1 MSSRIT
7 VGSTGLNNGAIIVIE
22 DRGASFSTELD
33 QQEVKS
39 LIRLLQAT
47 IPIDF
52 AHSLMS
58 MPDINEEKYQ
68 PKRPLS
74 EILFKEKWPP
84 VSCNTTDMPF
94 ENVPFIM
101 PDKIS

>member
-22 DRGASFSTELD
+22 DQGASFSTELD

-47 IPIDF
+47 IPID
-52 AHSLMS
+52 SVNSS
-58 MPDINEEKYQ
+58 MLEITKKDCPPYD
-68 PKRPLS
+68 RPIS

-84 VSCNTTDMPF
+84 VSCNTTD
-94 ENVPFIM
+94 VPFVM
-101 PDKIS
+101 PNIN